1 MFKDT
6 RGCVLTT
13 NNHQAYEIFLKGL
26 EKYLSLDE
34 TGIPE
39 FEQSILYDNE
49 FSIAYV
55 LLARQYSINGEL
67 NLSKKHQTQ
76 KKLLNP

>member
-49 FSIAYV
+49 FSTFKRPFRANA
-55 LLARQYSINGEL
+55 LGK
-67 NLSKKHQTQ
+67 SKPSCTVM
-76 KKLLNP
+76 L